1 MTEPAKPASGEGPL
15 EAVRAIAAG
24 LGGARASGQIIHQLE
39 QAILRGRLATG
50 DRLPPERELREL
62 LAVSRNTLREGL
74 RVLEQK
80 GLVEI
85 RKGRRGG
92 IFVKELGSGAMAED
106 LGLFVQSRRVTMEHI
121 SEFRQ
126 DLEGMLARRAAQRAA
141 AGADLEPLRAPLAA
155 ARDLA
160 AAGPEAW
167 DSFME
172 ADKAVHIAL
181 ARVAGNPLHIFL
193 LQTVHDNLHHYHVSA
208 YLPRDERMIRITL
221 EELEDLVAAV
231 GRGDGDRAEAV
242 ARDHVSRATG
252 IMQVRRREGER
263 PNHSP

>member
-1 MTEPAKPASGEGPL
+1 MTEPVRPGTGPL

-24 LGGARASGQIIHQLE
+24 LGATRASGQIIRQLE
-39 QAILRGRLATG
+39 QAILRGRLVAG

-85 RKGRRGG
+85 RKGRLGG
-92 IFVKELGSGAMAED
+92 IFVRELGAGAMAED

-126 DLEGMLARRAAQRAA
+126 DLESMLARRAALRAS
-141 AGADLEPLRAPLAA
+141 AGADLAPLRARLAE

-167 DSFME
+167 ESFMD
-172 ADKAVHIAL
+172 ADRAVHIAVAQL
-181 ARVAGNPLHIFL
+181 AGNPLHIFL

-208 YLPRDERMIRITL
+208 YLPRDERMIRTTL
-221 EELEDLVAAV
+221 EELEALVDAV
-231 GRGDGDRAEAV
+231 SRGDSDRAEAV
-242 ARDHVSRATG
+242 VREHVARATG
-252 IMQVRRREGER
+252 IMQVKRKGEER
-263 PNHSP
+263 AGRG

>member
-1 MTEPAKPASGEGPL
+1 MTEPAKPGTSGGPL
-15 EAVRAIAAG
+15 EAVRAIAAS

-106 LGLFVQSRRVTMEHI
+106 LGLFVQSQRVTMEHI

-141 AGADLEPLRAPLAA
+141 TGADLGPLQTRLSA

-167 DSFME
+167 EAFME
-172 ADKAVHIAL
+172 ADKEVHMAVS
-181 ARVAGNPLHIFL
+181 RVAGNPLHHFL
-193 LQTVHDNLHHYHVSA
+193 LQTVQDNLHQYHVSA
-208 YLPRDERMIRITL
+208 YLPRDERMIRTTL
-221 EELEDLVAAV
+221 EELQELVAAV
-231 GRGDGDRAEAV
+231 ARGDGDRAEAV
-242 ARDHVSRATG
+242 AREHVARATG

-263 PNHSP
+263 PKRP